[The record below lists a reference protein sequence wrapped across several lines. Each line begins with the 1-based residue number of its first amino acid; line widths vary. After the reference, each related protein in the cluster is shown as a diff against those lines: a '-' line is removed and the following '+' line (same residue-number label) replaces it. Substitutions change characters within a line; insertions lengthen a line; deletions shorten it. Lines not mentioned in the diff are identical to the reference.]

1 MENLGTL
8 FLKIDGTQVK
18 SAILGKYL
26 IRGDYKDNHGV
37 REACYFVNAA
47 NLPGTVALARGAIS
61 RQ

>member
-26 IRGDYKDNHGV
+26 IRGDYKDNHDGV
-37 REACYFVNAA
+37 V
-47 NLPGTVALARGAIS
+47 VH
-61 RQ
+61 